1 MKPYPEY
8 KPAGLAWLPEIPKH
22 WTTRKIKYIFRERSE
37 KGYPDEPL
45 LAATQNH
52 GVIPKNLYGARTV
65 EAQKDLHLLKLVRVG
80 DFVISLRSFQGGI
93 EYAYYQGII
102 SPAYTIMIPDSCLID
117 SGYFRYLAKS
127 PNFIAL
133 LQTCVTGIREGQ
145 NIDYSTLR
153 RHSLPLPPADE
164 QAQIVRYLDAMT
176 AKINKLIR
184 AKKRRIALLQEQK
197 QAIINQAVTRGL
209 DPDVELKDSGID
221 WLGPIPKHWIIKK
234 FSKIANIKSNLVKP
248 EDYYDYPQVSPD
260 KIEKNTG
267 KLLPVLSVRDAGII
281 SNNHLFF
288 EGQILY
294 SKIRPFLNKVTI
306 APFDGL
312 CSADMYPI
320 ETILETD
327 YLKFFML
334 SIWFLYQVKQS
345 GDRVKMPKINQDE
358 MAKILVIVPPRNE
371 QKNIVHSIY
380 DRWSMIDGILESHEK
395 SVLSLL
401 EYKSSLIAAVV
412 TGKVD
417 VRNIAVEAVSAEDLT
432 PSDDPDESEEQDSTI
447 PEESEE

>member
-1 MKPYPEY
+1 M
-8 KPAGLAWLPEIPKH
+8 
-22 WTTRKIKYIFRERSE
+22 
-37 KGYPDEPL
+37 
-45 LAATQNH
+45 
-52 GVIPKNLYGARTV
+52 
-65 EAQKDLHLLKLVRVG
+65 
-80 DFVISLRSFQGGI
+80 
-93 EYAYYQGII
+93 
-102 SPAYTIMIPDSCLID
+102 
-117 SGYFRYLAKS
+117 
-127 PNFIAL
+127 
-133 LQTCVTGIREGQ
+133 
-145 NIDYSTLR
+145 
-153 RHSLPLPPADE
+153 
-164 QAQIVRYLDAMT
+164 
-176 AKINKLIR
+176 
-184 AKKRRIALLQEQK
+184 
-197 QAIINQAVTRGL
+197 
-209 DPDVELKDSGID
+209 
-221 WLGPIPKHWIIKK
+221 
-234 FSKIANIKSNLVKP
+234 VKP